1 MPEDAQKLLDVHA
14 KFTKYQKMVVLN
26 YNGVRKIVDV
36 ELVIRDDGDK
46 VEVVDCYLIKE

>member
-26 YNGVRKIVDV
+26 VDGVRKIVDV
-36 ELVIRDDGDK
+36 EFTVRKDGERTD
-46 VEVVDCYLIKE
+46 VVDVRIL